1 MEGGKRGALRRVE
14 EEGRGRRRAS
24 QRGGQSDN
32 RREVEAHGHRAGE
45 THLVAPG
52 LDRRPEGG
60 ALKAQWR
67 VLSPWAVG
75 TASGAVDAV
84 VSAVAEVPFGGG
96 AKAFFSATAS
106 SAG

>member
-1 MEGGKRGALRRVE
+1 MDGAQRGGLGGVE
-14 EEGRGRRRAS
+14 EIRRHRRRAA
-24 QRGGQSDN
+24 QG
-32 RREVEAHGHRAGE
+32 RRNAGDGAEVEADGHGGGE
-45 THLVAPG
+45 AQLVPTG
-52 LDRRPEGG
+52 QEGTPEGEPFP
-60 ALKAQWR
+60 AQWR
-67 VLSPWAVG
+67 MLAAGAFG